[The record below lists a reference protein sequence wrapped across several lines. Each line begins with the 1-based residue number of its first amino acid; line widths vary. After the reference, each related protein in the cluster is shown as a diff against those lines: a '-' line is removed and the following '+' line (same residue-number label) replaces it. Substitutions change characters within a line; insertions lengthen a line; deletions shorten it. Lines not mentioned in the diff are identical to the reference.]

1 MYLTNSGIYS
11 TVADRRHVR
20 LWSKGT
26 TKKKRKGFTLAELLI
41 VVAIIAVLVAIGIP
55 IFTSQL
61 EKSREATDAANIRV
75 QYAQVMAEAITV
87 DGNVNID
94 GKDFEKI
101 NLRQKQPD
109 WQTETI
115 PNSLG
120 NFSVIEGIPGT
131 QAWVEYHADT
141 ETVYIKF
148 EGESQNGD
156 SDSNGE
162 NNILIDSSSWDS
174 TSGWEVINVKFENG
188 KAILTP
194 FSHKDSVLKQGGDG
208 TIMIQANKKYKLV
221 VNIEECGANLKVRL
235 SNRNGNNTY
244 LEQNIQKLGKYEFDY
259 THEEGRDDDVRI
271 SFEIPKGQEGKDSVC
286 ITSVSFIQVNN

>member
-1 MYLTNSGIYS
+1 M
-11 TVADRRHVR
+11 
-20 LWSKGT
+20 
-26 TKKKRKGFTLAELLI
+26 KKKRKGFTLAELLI

-61 EKSREATDAANIRV
+61 EKSREAADAANIRA

-131 QAWVEYHADT
+131 QAWVEYRADT

-148 EGESQNGD
+148 EGQSQNGD
-156 SDSNGE
+156 SGSNGE

-174 TSGWEVINVKFENG
+174 TSGWKVINAKFENG

-194 FSHKDSVLKQGGDG
+194 SYKDSVLKRGGDE
-208 TIMIQANKKYKLV
+208 TIMLQANKKYKLV

-244 LEQNIQKLGKYEFDY
+244 LEQNIQTLGKYEFDY
-259 THEEGRDDDVRI
+259 MHEEGRDDDVRI
-271 SFEIPKGQEGKDSVC
+271 SFEVPKGQERKDSVC

>member
-26 TKKKRKGFTLAELLI
+26 MKKKRKGFTLAELLI

-55 IFTSQL
+55 IFTSLL
-61 EKSREATDAANIRV
+61 EKSREAADAANIRA
-75 QYAQVMAEAITV
+75 QYAQVMDEAITV

-156 SDSNGE
+156 SGSNGE

-208 TIMIQANKKYKLV
+208 TIMLQANKKYKLV

-235 SNRNGNNTY
+235 YNRNGNNTY

>member
-26 TKKKRKGFTLAELLI
+26 MKKKRKGFTLAELLI

-208 TIMIQANKKYKLV
+208 TIMLQANKKYKLV

-244 LEQNIQKLGKYEFDY
+244 LEQNIQKLGQYEFDY

>member
-26 TKKKRKGFTLAELLI
+26 MKKKRKGFTLAELLI

-208 TIMIQANKKYKLV
+208 TIMLQANKKYKLV

-244 LEQNIQKLGKYEFDY
+244 FEQNIQKLGKYEFDY

>member
-1 MYLTNSGIYS
+1 MTNSGIYS
-11 TVADRRHVR
+11 NVADRRHVR

-26 TKKKRKGFTLAELLI
+26 MKKKRKGFTLAELLI

-61 EKSREATDAANIRV
+61 EKSREATDAANIRT

-94 GKDFEKI
+94 GRDFEKI

-156 SDSNGE
+156 SGSNGE

-174 TSGWEVINVKFENG
+174 TSGWKVINAKFENG

-194 FSHKDSVLKQGGDG
+194 SHKDSVLKRGGDG
-208 TIMIQANKKYKLV
+208 TIMLQANKKYKLV

-244 LEQNIQKLGKYEFDY
+244 LEQNVQNWGKYEFDY

-271 SFEIPKGQEGKDSVC
+271 SFEVPRSQEGKNPVC

>member
-26 TKKKRKGFTLAELLI
+26 MKKKRKGFTLAELLI

-208 TIMIQANKKYKLV
+208 TIMLQANKKYKLV

-286 ITSVSFIQVNN
+286 ITLVSFIQVNN

>member
-26 TKKKRKGFTLAELLI
+26 MKKKRKGFTLAELLI

-61 EKSREATDAANIRV
+61 EKRREASDAANIRV

-208 TIMIQANKKYKLV
+208 TIMLQANKKYKLV

>member
-26 TKKKRKGFTLAELLI
+26 MKKKRKGFTLAELLI

-194 FSHKDSVLKQGGDG
+194 FSHKDSVLKHGGDG
-208 TIMIQANKKYKLV
+208 TIMLQANKKYKLV

>member
-11 TVADRRHVR
+11 TVADRRHDR

-26 TKKKRKGFTLAELLI
+26 MKKKRKGFTLAELLI

-61 EKSREATDAANIRV
+61 EKSREATDAANIRA
-75 QYAQVMAEAITV
+75 QYAQVMAKAITV

-131 QAWVEYHADT
+131 QAWVEYHSDT

-156 SDSNGE
+156 SGSNGG

-174 TSGWEVINVKFENG
+174 TSEWKVINAKLENG

-194 FSHKDSVLKQGGDG
+194 SYKDSVLKRGGDG
-208 TIMIQANKKYKLV
+208 TIMLQANKKYKFV

-244 LEQNIQKLGKYEFDY
+244 LEQNVQTLGKYEFDY
-259 THEEGRDDDVRI
+259 THEEGHDDDVRI
-271 SFEIPKGQEGKDSVC
+271 SFEVPRSQVGKGPVC
-286 ITSVSFIQVNN
+286 ITSVSFIQLNN

>member
-26 TKKKRKGFTLAELLI
+26 MKKKRKGFTLAELLI

-55 IFTSQL
+55 IFTSLL

-208 TIMIQANKKYKLV
+208 TIMLQANKKYKLV

>member
-1 MYLTNSGIYS
+1 M
-11 TVADRRHVR
+11 
-20 LWSKGT
+20 
-26 TKKKRKGFTLAELLI
+26 KKKRKGFTLAELLI

-61 EKSREATDAANIRV
+61 EKSRETADAANIRA

-87 DGNVNID
+87 DRNVNID

-131 QAWVEYHADT
+131 QAWVEYRADT

-156 SDSNGE
+156 SGSNGG

-174 TSGWEVINVKFENG
+174 TSEWKVINAKLENG

-194 FSHKDSVLKQGGDG
+194 SYKDSVLKGGGDE
-208 TIMIQANKKYKLV
+208 TIMLQANKKYKLV
-221 VNIEECGANLKVRL
+221 VNIEECGANPKVRL

-244 LEQNIQKLGKYEFDY
+244 LEQNIQTLGKYEFDY
-259 THEEGRDDDVRI
+259 THEEGRDDDVQI
-271 SFEIPKGQEGKDSVC
+271 SFEVPKSQEGKDPVC

>member
-26 TKKKRKGFTLAELLI
+26 MKKKRKGFTLAELLI

-55 IFTSQL
+55 IFTSLL
-61 EKSREATDAANIRV
+61 EKSREAADAANIRA
-75 QYAQVMAEAITV
+75 QYAQVMDEAITV

-208 TIMIQANKKYKLV
+208 TIMLQANKKYKLV

>member
-11 TVADRRHVR
+11 TVTDRRHVR

-174 TSGWEVINVKFENG
+174 TSGWEVINAKFENG

-208 TIMIQANKKYKLV
+208 TIMLQANKKYKLV

-235 SNRNGNNTY
+235 SNRNGNKTY
-244 LEQNIQKLGKYEFDY
+244 LEQNIQTLGKYEFDY
-259 THEEGRDDDVRI
+259 T
-271 SFEIPKGQEGKDSVC
+271 
-286 ITSVSFIQVNN
+286 VNFRKNLP

>member
-11 TVADRRHVR
+11 TVADRRHIR

-26 TKKKRKGFTLAELLI
+26 MKKKRKGFTLAELLI

-55 IFTSQL
+55 IFTSLL
-61 EKSREATDAANIRV
+61 EKSREAADAANIRA
-75 QYAQVMAEAITV
+75 QYAQVMDEAITV

-148 EGESQNGD
+148 EGESQN
-156 SDSNGE
+156 SDSGSNGK

-174 TSGWEVINVKFENG
+174 TSGWKVINAKFENG

-194 FSHKDSVLKQGGDG
+194 SYKDSVLKRGGDE
-208 TIMIQANKKYKLV
+208 TIMLQANKKYKLV

-235 SNRNGNNTY
+235 SNRNGNKTY
-244 LEQNIQKLGKYEFDY
+244 LEQNIQTLGKYEFDY
-259 THEEGRDDDVRI
+259 THEEGRDDDVQI
-271 SFEIPKGQEGKDSVC
+271 SFEVPQNQEGKGLVC

>member
-1 MYLTNSGIYS
+1 MSPVGDMSVYG
-11 TVADRRHVR
+11 
-20 LWSKGT
+20 KGT
-26 TKKKRKGFTLAELLI
+26 MKKKRKGFTLAELLI
-41 VVAIIAVLVAIGIP
+41 VIAIIAVLVAIGIP

-61 EKSREATDAANIRV
+61 EKSREAAAAANIRA

-87 DGNVNID
+87 DGNVNIG

-115 PNSLG
+115 PNSLE

-148 EGESQNGD
+148 EGESQN
-156 SDSNGE
+156 SDSGSNGK

-174 TSGWEVINVKFENG
+174 TSGWKVINAKFENG

-194 FSHKDSVLKQGGDG
+194 SYKDSVLKRGGDE
-208 TIMIQANKKYKLV
+208 TIMLQANKKYKLV

-235 SNRNGNNTY
+235 SNRNGNKTY
-244 LEQNIQKLGKYEFDY
+244 LEQNIQTLGKYEFDY
-259 THEEGRDDDVRI
+259 THEEGRDDDVQI
-271 SFEIPKGQEGKDSVC
+271 SFEVPQNQEGKGLVC

>member
-11 TVADRRHVR
+11 NVADRRHVR
-20 LWSKGT
+20 LWSEGT
-26 TKKKRKGFTLAELLI
+26 MKKKRKGFTLAELLI
-41 VVAIIAVLVAIGIP
+41 VVAIIAVLVVIGIP

-61 EKSREATDAANIRV
+61 EKSREATDAANIRT
-75 QYAQVMAEAITV
+75 QYALVMAEAITV

-115 PNSLG
+115 PNSLE

-131 QAWVEYHADT
+131 QAWVEYRADT
-141 ETVYIKF
+141 EMVYIKF

-156 SDSNGE
+156 SGSNGE

-174 TSGWEVINVKFENG
+174 TSGWKVINAKFENG

-194 FSHKDSVLKQGGDG
+194 SSYKDSVLKRGGDG
-208 TIMIQANKKYKLV
+208 TIMLQANKKYKLV

>member
-1 MYLTNSGIYS
+1 M
-11 TVADRRHVR
+11 
-20 LWSKGT
+20 
-26 TKKKRKGFTLAELLI
+26 KKKRKGFTLAELLI
-41 VVAIIAVLVAIGIP
+41 VVAIIAVLVVIGIP

-61 EKSREATDAANIRV
+61 EKSREATDAANIRT
-75 QYAQVMAEAITV
+75 QYALVMAEAITV

-115 PNSLG
+115 PNSLE

-131 QAWVEYHADT
+131 QAWVEYRADT
-141 ETVYIKF
+141 EMVYIKF

-156 SDSNGE
+156 SGSNGE

-174 TSGWEVINVKFENG
+174 TSGWKVINAKFENG

-194 FSHKDSVLKQGGDG
+194 SSYKDSVLKRGGDG
-208 TIMIQANKKYKLV
+208 TIMLQANKKYKLV
-221 VNIEECGANLKVRL
+221 VDTEECGANLKVRL
-235 SNRNGNNTY
+235 SNRNGNITY
-244 LEQNIQKLGKYEFDY
+244 LEQNVQNLGKYEFDIPFSRQQLADY
-259 THEEGRDDDVRI
+259 LGVERSGLSLELGKMRGEGLLDFHKSHFVL
-271 SFEIPKGQEGKDSVC
+271 KV
-286 ITSVSFIQVNN
+286 

>member
-26 TKKKRKGFTLAELLI
+26 MKKKRKGFTLAELLI

-61 EKSREATDAANIRV
+61 EKSREAADAANIRA
-75 QYAQVMAEAITV
+75 QYAQVMDEAITV

-162 NNILIDSSSWDS
+162 NNILIDSSFWDS

-208 TIMIQANKKYKLV
+208 TIMLQANKKYKLV

>member
-26 TKKKRKGFTLAELLI
+26 MKKKRKGFTLAELLI

-141 ETVYIKF
+141 ETVFIKF

-208 TIMIQANKKYKLV
+208 TIMLQANKKYKLV

>member
-26 TKKKRKGFTLAELLI
+26 MKKKRKGFTLAELLI

>member
-1 MYLTNSGIYS
+1 MTNSGIYS
-11 TVADRRHVR
+11 TVTDRRHVR

-61 EKSREATDAANIRV
+61 EKSRETADAANIRA

-131 QAWVEYHADT
+131 QAWVEYRADT

-156 SDSNGE
+156 SGSNGG

-174 TSGWEVINVKFENG
+174 TSEWKVINAKLENG

-194 FSHKDSVLKQGGDG
+194 SYKDSVLKRGGDG
-208 TIMIQANKKYKLV
+208 TIMLQANKKYKLV

-235 SNRNGNNTY
+235 SNRNGNKTY
-244 LEQNIQKLGKYEFDY
+244 LEQNIQTLGKYEFDY
-259 THEEGRDDDVRI
+259 THEEGRDDDVQI
-271 SFEIPKGQEGKDSVC
+271 SFEVPKKQEGKDPVC

>member
-11 TVADRRHVR
+11 TVTDRRHVR

-61 EKSREATDAANIRV
+61 EKSRETADAANIRA

-131 QAWVEYHADT
+131 QAWVEYRADT

-156 SDSNGE
+156 SGSNGG

-174 TSGWEVINVKFENG
+174 TSEWKVINAKLENG

-194 FSHKDSVLKQGGDG
+194 SYKDSVLKRGGDG
-208 TIMIQANKKYKLV
+208 TIMLQANKKYKLV

>member
-1 MYLTNSGIYS
+1 M
-11 TVADRRHVR
+11 
-20 LWSKGT
+20 
-26 TKKKRKGFTLAELLI
+26 KKKRKGFTLAELLI

-55 IFTSQL
+55 IFTSLL
-61 EKSREATDAANIRV
+61 EKSREAADAANIRA
-75 QYAQVMAEAITV
+75 QYAQVMDEAITV

-131 QAWVEYHADT
+131 QEEGHGDQVDEYHADT

-156 SDSNGE
+156 SGSNGE
-162 NNILIDSSSWDS
+162 NNILIDSSFWDS
-174 TSGWEVINVKFENG
+174 TAGWEVINAKFENG

-194 FSHKDSVLKQGGDG
+194 SHKDSVLKRGGDE
-208 TIMIQANKKYKLV
+208 TIMLQANKKYKLV

-244 LEQNIQKLGKYEFDY
+244 VE
-259 THEEGRDDDVRI
+259 
-271 SFEIPKGQEGKDSVC
+271 
-286 ITSVSFIQVNN
+286 

>member
-26 TKKKRKGFTLAELLI
+26 MKKKRKGFTLAELLI

-174 TSGWEVINVKFENG
+174 TSGLEVINVKFENG

-208 TIMIQANKKYKLV
+208 TIMLQANKKYKLV

>member
-26 TKKKRKGFTLAELLI
+26 MKKKRKGFTLAELLI

-55 IFTSQL
+55 IFTSLL
-61 EKSREATDAANIRV
+61 EKSREAADAANIRA

-208 TIMIQANKKYKLV
+208 TIMLQANKKYKLV

>member
-26 TKKKRKGFTLAELLI
+26 MKKKRKGFTLAELLI

-55 IFTSQL
+55 IFTSLL
-61 EKSREATDAANIRV
+61 EKSREAADAANIRA
-75 QYAQVMAEAITV
+75 QYAQVMDEAITV

-208 TIMIQANKKYKLV
+208 TIMLQANKKYKLV

-259 THEEGRDDDVRI
+259 THEEGHDDDVRI
-271 SFEIPKGQEGKDSVC
+271 SFEVPRSQVGKGPVC

>member
-11 TVADRRHVR
+11 TVADRRHIR
-20 LWSKGT
+20 LWGKGT
-26 TKKKRKGFTLAELLI
+26 MKKKRKGFTLAELLI

-55 IFTSQL
+55 IFTSLL
-61 EKSREATDAANIRV
+61 EKSREAADAANIRA
-75 QYAQVMAEAITV
+75 QYAQVMDEAITV

-131 QAWVEYHADT
+131 QAWVEYRADT
-141 ETVYIKF
+141 ETVYVKF
-148 EGESQNGD
+148 EGQSQNGD
-156 SDSNGE
+156 SGSNGE

-174 TSGWEVINVKFENG
+174 TSGWKVINAKFENG

-194 FSHKDSVLKQGGDG
+194 SHKDSVLKRGGDE
-208 TIMIQANKKYKLV
+208 TIMLQANKKYKLV

-244 LEQNIQKLGKYEFDY
+244 LEQNVQTLGKYEFDY
-259 THEEGRDDDVRI
+259 THEEGHDDDVRI
-271 SFEIPKGQEGKDSVC
+271 SFEVPRSQVGKGPVC
-286 ITSVSFIQVNN
+286 ITSVSFIQLNN

>member
-26 TKKKRKGFTLAELLI
+26 MKKKRKGFTLAELLI

-61 EKSREATDAANIRV
+61 EKSREAAAAANIRA

-208 TIMIQANKKYKLV
+208 TIMLQANKKYKLV

>member
-26 TKKKRKGFTLAELLI
+26 MKKKRKGFTLAELLI

-208 TIMIQANKKYKLV
+208 TIMLQANKKYKLV

-271 SFEIPKGQEGKDSVC
+271 SFEIPKGQYVKDSV
-286 ITSVSFIQVNN
+286 

>member
-11 TVADRRHVR
+11 TVADRRHIR

-26 TKKKRKGFTLAELLI
+26 MKKKRKGFTLAELLI
-41 VVAIIAVLVAIGIP
+41 VVAIIAVLVAIRIP
-55 IFTSQL
+55 IFTSLL
-61 EKSREATDAANIRV
+61 EKSREAADAANIRA
-75 QYAQVMAEAITV
+75 QYAQVMDEAITV

-208 TIMIQANKKYKLV
+208 TIMLQANKKYKLV

>member
-11 TVADRRHVR
+11 TVTDRRHVR

-61 EKSREATDAANIRV
+61 EKSRETADAANIRA

-87 DGNVNID
+87 DGNINID

-131 QAWVEYHADT
+131 QAWVEYRADT

-156 SDSNGE
+156 SGSNGG

-174 TSGWEVINVKFENG
+174 TSEWKVINAKLENG

-194 FSHKDSVLKQGGDG
+194 SYKDSVLKRGGDG
-208 TIMIQANKKYKLV
+208 TIMLQANKKYKLV

>member
-26 TKKKRKGFTLAELLI
+26 MKKKRKGFTLAELLI

-55 IFTSQL
+55 IFTSLL
-61 EKSREATDAANIRV
+61 EKSREAADAANIRA
-75 QYAQVMAEAITV
+75 QYAQVMDEAITV

-148 EGESQNGD
+148 EGESQN
-156 SDSNGE
+156 SDSGSNGK

-174 TSGWEVINVKFENG
+174 TSGWKVINAKFENG

-194 FSHKDSVLKQGGDG
+194 SYKDSVLKRGGDE
-208 TIMIQANKKYKLV
+208 TIMLQANKKYKLV

-235 SNRNGNNTY
+235 SNRNGNKTY
-244 LEQNIQKLGKYEFDY
+244 LEQNIQTLGKYEFDY
-259 THEEGRDDDVRI
+259 THEEGRDDDVQI
-271 SFEIPKGQEGKDSVC
+271 SFEVPQNQEGKGLVC

>member
-26 TKKKRKGFTLAELLI
+26 MKKKRKGFTLAELLI

-61 EKSREATDAANIRV
+61 EKSREAADAANIRA
-75 QYAQVMAEAITV
+75 QYAQVMDEAITV

-208 TIMIQANKKYKLV
+208 TIMLQANKKYKLV

>member
-26 TKKKRKGFTLAELLI
+26 MKKKRKGFTLAELLI

-75 QYAQVMAEAITV
+75 QYAQVMAEAIIV

-208 TIMIQANKKYKLV
+208 TIMLQANKKYKLV

>member
-11 TVADRRHVR
+11 TVADRRHIR

-26 TKKKRKGFTLAELLI
+26 MKKKRKGFTLAELLI

-55 IFTSQL
+55 IFTSLL

-156 SDSNGE
+156 SGSNGE

-208 TIMIQANKKYKLV
+208 TIMLQANKKYKLV

-244 LEQNIQKLGKYEFDY
+244 LEQNVQTLGKYEFDY
-259 THEEGRDDDVRI
+259 THEEGHDDDVRI
-271 SFEIPKGQEGKDSVC
+271 SFEVPRSQVGKGPVC
-286 ITSVSFIQVNN
+286 ITSVSFIQLNN

>member
-26 TKKKRKGFTLAELLI
+26 LKKKRKGFTLAELLI

-208 TIMIQANKKYKLV
+208 TIMLQANKKYKLV

>member
-26 TKKKRKGFTLAELLI
+26 MKKKRKGFTLAELLI

-156 SDSNGE
+156 SGSNGG

-208 TIMIQANKKYKLV
+208 TIMLQANKKYKLV